1 MPRMTDAELKAELA
15 RRRKSKTSRGDEIVI
30 LRGRHAEKFLALSD
44 EDEEDEEDD
53 EDEEDE
59 EDEERP
65 RRGRSNRHFS

>member
-44 EDEEDEEDD
+44 EDEEDDEDD